1 MSEDLR
7 YSTSSSSP
15 EILNRTSSDVTRL
28 TAEAS
33 PDGVSY
39 VGRSRAGDMMQLQI
53 TTMCSRL
60 QLSKQEKFTR
70 YLPSPSSLLLLT

>member
-15 EILNRTSSDVTRL
+15 EILNRTSSDEDTRL

-33 PDGVSY
+33 PDGVSS
-39 VGRSRAGDMMQLQI
+39 VGRSRAGDVIQLQI

-70 YLPSPSSLLLLT
+70 YLP